1 MVTTRPRSRRPSP
14 KWEPPSTPGPAG
26 RTVEDLDLYDC
37 LLLATEKAD
46 AEATQLLASAPG
58 SQAAADAELRAR
70 ALRSEEFA
78 MRISRRLRP

>member
-1 MVTTRPRSRRPSP
+1 
-14 KWEPPSTPGPAG
+14 
-26 RTVEDLDLYDC
+26 LYDC